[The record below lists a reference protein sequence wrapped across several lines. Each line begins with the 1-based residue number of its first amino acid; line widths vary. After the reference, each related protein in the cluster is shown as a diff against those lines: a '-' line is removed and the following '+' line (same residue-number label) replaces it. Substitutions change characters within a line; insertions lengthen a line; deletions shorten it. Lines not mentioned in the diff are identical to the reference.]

1 MYKHHTPA
9 IQHVSLSASLSALL
23 LALFLSGCSQ
33 EAPQQ
38 QAEATPEVNFI
49 TTAVTPVAST
59 VILPGRLEA
68 YRQAEVRARVA
79 GVVTERLYQEGQDVS
94 KGTPLFLINPELL
107 NAARDQAAGTLASAE
122 ANLANAQDKLE
133 RYKDLATDHSIS
145 DRDYKAAVSEELQAK
160 AQVLTARAQLDKA
173 KLDLSYSRVT
183 SPINGRARRAL
194 VTEGALVGQDAPT
207 PLTTVEQI
215 DPIYVNFSQPA
226 SEVMALQRAIKNGSV
241 QGKAKDS
248 MQVRLVFPDGSEY
261 TQSGKLFFSDMA
273 VDSNTDTVAMRAL
286 FANPGHELLPGAY
299 VQIRLEQ
306 AVNQHTVL
314 VPRDALIRTAG
325 GASVM
330 VINQDNKVEA
340 VQVQADSLQ
349 GKQWIVTAGLKGGE
363 RVITTTP
370 GMLVPGTTVKPQAA
384 QANSAATAE
393 QAEAQPAADNTSG
406 SH

>member
-1 MYKHHTPA
+1 MYQQRIHTVKHA
-9 IQHVSLSASLSALL
+9 FISSSLMALL
-23 LALFLSGCSQ
+23 VPLAFLLGGCSQ
-33 EAPQQ
+33 EEAQQ
-38 QAEATPEVNFI
+38 QAAATPEVNFI
-49 TTAVTPVAST
+49 TTEVTPVANT
-59 VILPGRLEA
+59 VVLPGRLEA

-79 GVVTERLYQEGQDVS
+79 GVVTERLYQEGQEVS

-107 NAARDQAAGTLASAE
+107 NAARDQAAGELASAE
-122 ANLANAQDKLE
+122 ANHANAQDKLE

-173 KLDLSYSRVT
+173 KLDLGYSRVT

-226 SEVMALQRAIKNGSV
+226 SEVMALQRAIKNGAV

-261 TQSGKLFFSDMA
+261 SQSGKLFFSDMA

-286 FANPGHELLPGAY
+286 FANPGLELLPGAY

-340 VQVQADSLQ
+340 VEVQADNLQ

-363 RVITTTP
+363 RVIISNP
-370 GMLVPGTTVKPQAA
+370 GMLAPGTPVKPLKAQTAGKAAAEDTDAGQAA
-384 QANSAATAE
+384 
-393 QAEAQPAADNTSG
+393 

>member
-1 MYKHHTPA
+1 MYQQRIHT
-9 IQHVSLSASLSALL
+9 VKNVFSSLTALL
-23 LALFLSGCSQ
+23 LPLAFLLGGCSQ
-33 EAPQQ
+33 EEAPQQ
-38 QAEATPEVNFI
+38 AAATPEVNFI
-49 TTAVTPVAST
+49 TTEVTPVANT
-59 VILPGRLEA
+59 VVLPGRLEA

-79 GVVTERLYQEGQDVS
+79 GVVTERLYQEGQEVS

-107 NAARDQAAGTLASAE
+107 NAARDQAAGELASAE
-122 ANLANAQDKLE
+122 ANHANAQDKLE

-160 AQVLTARAQLDKA
+160 AQVLTARAQLEKA
-173 KLDLSYSRVT
+173 KLDLGYSRVT
-183 SPINGRARRAL
+183 STINGRARRAL

-226 SEVMALQRAIKNGSV
+226 SEVMALQRAIKNGAV

-261 TQSGKLFFSDMA
+261 SQSGKLFFSDMA

-314 VPRDALIRTAG
+314 VPRDALIRTAS

-340 VQVQADSLQ
+340 VEVQADNLQ

-363 RVITTTP
+363 RVIISNP
-370 GMLVPGTTVKPQAA
+370 GMLAPGTPVKPIKPQTAGKDAAEDADAGQAA
-384 QANSAATAE
+384 
-393 QAEAQPAADNTSG
+393 